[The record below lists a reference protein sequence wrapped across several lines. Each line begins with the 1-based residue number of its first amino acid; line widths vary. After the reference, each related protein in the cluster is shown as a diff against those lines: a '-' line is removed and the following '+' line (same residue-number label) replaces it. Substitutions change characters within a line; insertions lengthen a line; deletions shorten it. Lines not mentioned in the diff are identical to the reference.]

1 MDLGIISTRYANALL
16 LFAEEK
22 GETKQ
27 VYQETT
33 TLAHSFLAVPA
44 LQQAMTNPV
53 LSVECKSRLLLTA
66 ACGEQQPSA
75 SLKRFVQLVVNKAR
89 ADIMLF
95 VAHSYGTLY
104 RK

>member
-22 GETKQ
+22 GEPKQ

-66 ACGEQQPSA
+66 ACGEQQHRLLLSA
-75 SLKRFVQLVVNKAR
+75 LCNL
-89 ADIMLF
+89 L
-95 VAHSYGTLY
+95 
-104 RK
+104 